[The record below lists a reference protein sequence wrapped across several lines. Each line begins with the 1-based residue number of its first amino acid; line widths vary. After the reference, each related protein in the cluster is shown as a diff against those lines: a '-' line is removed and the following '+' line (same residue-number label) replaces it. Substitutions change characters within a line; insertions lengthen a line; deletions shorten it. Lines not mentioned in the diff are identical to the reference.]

1 MKNLKSSLVKLLP
14 STEQAINQMGQML
27 GGFMTGSFSTD
38 TTFGLDET
46 TDSESKKI
54 LQEIVVVDE
63 NSVVSRLL
71 SMSTNTKTLTKNK
84 FF

>member
-14 STEQAINQMGQML
+14 STEQEINQMDQML
-27 GGFMTGSFSTD
+27 GGFMTGSFSID

-46 TDSESKKI
+46 TDSESGKI
-54 LQEIVVVDE
+54 LQEIVAV
-63 NSVVSRLL
+63 NSVVSRLP
-71 SMSTNTKTLTKNK
+71 SMSTNTKTSAKNK